1 VKIVPDEAASLTESP
16 PIGCR
21 EEWIPVDG
29 SRIRCWRAGA
39 GPALVLLHGLLGYSF
54 SWRHAIPILAAEFEV
69 FAPDLPGAGFSELSC
84 YLDCRLSAAGD
95 RLRGFLDACGIK
107 SCDLVG
113 SSYGGATAVIFAAN
127 LPARIRHLVLVSPA
141 NPWSRIGRKR
151 LFLLRHR
158 VIASLFPPIARGMRF
173 LNPYFVRRMYGDP
186 RRISSE
192 TLRGYARPLARQGIF
207 EHAVKIARTWRA
219 DMQEFQ
225 AALPRMKSMPTLLI
239 WGSMD
244 RVVDLASAA
253 MLQQNLPNSQVR
265 VMDGVGHLPYE
276 ESPEEFCSIVHEFLA
291 STATAMHDREVT

>member
-1 VKIVPDEAASLTESP
+1 MRIVLEKTASLTESP

-69 FAPDLPGAGFSELSC
+69 FAPDLPGAGFSELSG

-127 LPARIRHLVLVSPA
+127 VPARIRHLVLVSPA
-141 NPWSRIGRKR
+141 NPWSRIARK
-151 LFLLRHR
+151 
-158 VIASLFPPIARGMRF
+158 
-173 LNPYFVRRMYGDP
+173 RRMYGDP

-239 WGSMD
+239 WGSKD

>member
-1 VKIVPDEAASLTESP
+1 VKIVLNETASLTESP

-21 EEWIPVDG
+21 EEWVPVDG
-29 SRIRCWRAGA
+29 LKIRCWRAGA

-69 FAPDLPGAGFSELSC
+69 LAPDLPGAGFSELSSH
-84 YLDCRLSAAGD
+84 LDCRLSAAAK
-95 RLRGFLDACGIK
+95 RLRRLLDASGID

-113 SSYGGATAVIFAAN
+113 SSYGGATAAMFAATA
-127 LPARIRHLVLVSPA
+127 PSRVRHLVLVSPA

-151 LFLLRHR
+151 LALLRYR
-158 VIASLFPPIARGMRF
+158 VIASLFPLIARGMRF

-192 TLRGYARPLARQGIF
+192 TLRGYARPLARPGIF
-207 EHAVKIARTWRA
+207 EHAVKIARTWHA
-219 DMQEFQ
+219 GMQEFQ
-225 AALPRMKSMPTLLI
+225 AALPAIRSTPTLLI
-239 WGSMD
+239 WGSED

-253 MLQQNLPNSQVR
+253 MLEQNLPNSQVR